1 MSHDL
6 LLQMAYLHWQIRKNA
21 LDTNLKCLY
30 LLKKFLLSDVFILQI
45 VTFFIMIQLIW

>member
-6 LLQMAYLHWQIRKNA
+6 LVQMAYLQQNRENA
-21 LDTNLKCLY
+21 LDTKPKCLY
-30 LLKKFLLSDVFILQI
+30 LLTKFLRSYVFILQI